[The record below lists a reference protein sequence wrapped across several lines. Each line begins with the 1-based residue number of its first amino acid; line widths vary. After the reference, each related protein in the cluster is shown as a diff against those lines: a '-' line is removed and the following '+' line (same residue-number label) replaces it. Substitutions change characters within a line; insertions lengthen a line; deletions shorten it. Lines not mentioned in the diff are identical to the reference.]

1 MQYSKPVLSH
11 PVPEFGEPFKPQL
24 SHAST
29 EVKPFSFE
37 PRTQEMFRHKQE
49 KIKQILREEEEVN
62 NMKVVHVN
70 KY

>member
-1 MQYSKPVLSH
+1 MLSH

-24 SHAST
+24 SHATT

-49 KIKQILREEEEVN
+49 KIKKVLREEEEVSCV
-62 NMKVVHVN
+62 KVFVSRQ
-70 KY
+70 